1 MIQMKTLKSSLLVL
15 IVLLGCAG
23 MRPVEANAQAR
34 LVILPFRNTDGLISY
49 NLWQYELADSLRTA
63 LKDMDPT
70 EQFYHIVDPDSVE
83 MAIAEFN
90 LDPTN
95 AQYESDVWRAVERVK
110 ADKVIQGNFF
120 LQGERVLINAYI
132 YTVIYK
138 MADQQHLAK
147 DIVKTPTT
155 YLSAV
160 KTIAKKLFP
169 GLQQQ

>member
-1 MIQMKTLKSSLLVL
+1 MKGSSMKRLLLTTLILCGLMV
-15 IVLLGCAG
+15 VV
-23 MRPVEANAQAR
+23 PHEATAQTR
-34 LVILPFRNTDGLISY
+34 LVILPFRNTDGLIDY
-49 NLWQYELADSLRTA
+49 NLWQYELADSLRTM
-63 LKDMDPT
+63 LVEMDPN
-70 EQFYHIVDPDSVE
+70 EQYYHIVDPDSVE

-95 AQYESDVWRAVERVK
+95 AQYESDVWRAVELVQ

-132 YTVIYK
+132 YTVEYK

-147 DIVKTPTT
+147 DIVRSPTT

-160 KTIAKKLFP
+160 KLIAKKLFP
-169 GLQQQ
+169 GLQQ